1 MGLFNS
7 ADYNTL
13 NFLKQELEY
22 VNIHA
27 NKYQRLQR
35 KNVKDYLHLRI
46 QELEVHQKPKYW
58 TLNKNLTPKMKKIYT
73 YIYVDF

>member
-46 QELEVHQKPKYW
+46 QELEAHEQDSKKASEIIENNDSDIEQKN
-58 TLNKNLTPKMKKIYT
+58 TE
-73 YIYVDF
+73 

>member
-1 MGLFNS
+1 MGLFSS

-22 VNIHA
+22 VNINA

-46 QELEVHQKPKYW
+46 QELEAHEQDSKKASEIINNNDSDIEQKN
-58 TLNKNLTPKMKKIYT
+58 TE
-73 YIYVDF
+73 

>member
-1 MGLFNS
+1 MGLFSS

-22 VNIHA
+22 VNINA

-35 KNVKDYLHLRI
+35 KNVKDYLNIRI
-46 QELEVHQKPKYW
+46 QELEVHEQDSKKASEIINNNEPIVEQKN
-58 TLNKNLTPKMKKIYT
+58 TE
-73 YIYVDF
+73 

>member
-1 MGLFNS
+1 MGLFSS

-22 VNIHA
+22 VNINA

-46 QELEVHQKPKYW
+46 QELEAYEQASKKASEIINNNEPIVEQKN
-58 TLNKNLTPKMKKIYT
+58 TE
-73 YIYVDF
+73 

>member
-22 VNIHA
+22 VNINA

-35 KNVKDYLHLRI
+35 KNVKDYLI
-46 QELEVHQKPKYW
+46 S
-58 TLNKNLTPKMKKIYT
+58 
-73 YIYVDF
+73 

>member
-1 MGLFNS
+1 MGLFSS
-7 ADYNTL
+7 ADYSTL

-46 QELEVHQKPKYW
+46 QELEAHKQDSKKASEIINNNDSEQKN
-58 TLNKNLTPKMKKIYT
+58 TE
-73 YIYVDF
+73 

>member
-13 NFLKQELEY
+13 NFLKHELEY
-22 VNIHA
+22 INIHA

-46 QELEVHQKPKYW
+46 QELEAHEQDSKKASEIIENNDSDIEQKN
-58 TLNKNLTPKMKKIYT
+58 TE
-73 YIYVDF
+73 

>member
-1 MGLFNS
+1 MGLFSS

-22 VNIHA
+22 VNINA

-46 QELEVHQKPKYW
+46 QELEAHEQDSKKASEIINNNEPKVEQKN
-58 TLNKNLTPKMKKIYT
+58 TE
-73 YIYVDF
+73 

>member
-1 MGLFNS
+1 MGLFSS

-22 VNIHA
+22 VNINA

-46 QELEVHQKPKYW
+46 QELEAHEQASKKASEIINNNEPIVEQKN
-58 TLNKNLTPKMKKIYT
+58 TE
-73 YIYVDF
+73 